1 MTTPRAHPRSPARS
15 SALQGRPETCR
26 RDQIGSRSAHGAPAQ
41 FAIEILR
48 KTAQLVRCF
57 LMTSDDLRRLPANL
71 KTTIIAPCLPGRCRD
86 ERAESVLAD
95 RLKAVTGHGP
105 AGRLPGMDPAAR
117 HVAVLGHGNLGM
129 TPLVAPI
136 RADRP
141 SSSISV
147 ATACGSCG

>member
-1 MTTPRAHPRSPARS
+1 MVPLP
-15 SALQGRPETCR
+15 
-26 RDQIGSRSAHGAPAQ
+26 Q

-105 AGRLPGMDPAAR
+105 GRSATC
-117 HVAVLGHGNLGM
+117 VC
-129 TPLVAPI
+129 T
-136 RADRP
+136 RP
-141 SSSISV
+141 RV
-147 ATACGSCG
+147 M